1 MGFLLVEGNLRG
13 RGEIMSD
20 TNTPGVGGSLL
31 GPDVNPATLFQLT
44 QERPDLWVQII
55 EHPNTYPALLDWFK
69 NVNQPHV
76 KEALARRLGQSAP
89 LPATPRAPLPATPR
103 APLPATRPAP
113 LPATPTPKLD
123 STPISPFQPRSTLKE
138 PKVEDGDGRPSGSVS
153 KIEPGQLDE
162 APDDRT
168 VFAKRRTIVYGD
180 LLFGETIV
188 PLTRKEVV
196 LGRKAPVEPQS
207 ATVQAVTI
215 PDPTKTISGKHAK
228 LTFEDGVWNIED
240 LGSTNGIYLVNDSGE
255 ETLAVG
261 KTKLDSSFYLGD
273 VRFSV
278 RVKQA

>member
-89 LPATPRAPLPATPR
+89 LPATPRAPLPATRP

-215 PDPTKTISGKHAK
+215 PDPTKTPGKRPLQLARRNLIVPSTWGMSDSRSGSSRHEPDTEGRVTHKR
-228 LTFEDGVWNIED
+228 
-240 LGSTNGIYLVNDSGE
+240 SGYE
-255 ETLAVG
+255 PWFGALSE
-261 KTKLDSSFYLGD
+261 
-273 VRFSV
+273 
-278 RVKQA
+278 

>member
-89 LPATPRAPLPATPR
+89 LPATPRAPLPATP
-103 APLPATRPAP
+103 
-113 LPATPTPKLD
+113 TPKLD

-188 PLTRKEVV
+188 PLTQKEVV